1 MQATT
6 LVPRQY
12 FEVHPVMSLP
22 APLLVCAFRHQELAR
37 LDEEGRRNRAE
48 LAKVVERAERLS
60 KGVNGS
66 LDKLA
71 DHMLAAPR

>member
-1 MQATT
+1 M
-6 LVPRQY
+6 Y
-12 FEVHPVMSLP
+12 SF
-22 APLLVCAFRHQELAR
+22 AFWSTRDVFDLQELAR
-37 LDEEGRRNRAE
+37 LDAQGRKNRAE
-48 LAKVVERAERLS
+48 LAKTVEKADELS